1 MLLKG
6 ATPTRPSASCCNSRE
21 NAYNERMT
29 LLNDEQSMRFFDTMD
44 ALLYYVNDRFRVVEG
59 FTLNSDSQIG
69 DMKTA
74 LVARTLWENVEVI
87 DDFVRENPQRLP
99 QRCLDDALKWKYA
112 LPGLYTVVR
121 YQGGRAIMMNDAGVF
136 AVGGITLDIEG
147 EIGPAPAYVELVLLP
162 FDDMVVYDGFLQA
175 FDGNGTSAEAT
186 QIQDEF
192 ENRCAQGIVTTADE
206 FIRVAGAFIDA
217 ARDKELEAL
226 LADVA
231 REAAGEQEELPPG
244 FHRGVLAGLDPLER
258 EAVLQEHVPG
268 AASAFSNRAPEPQ
281 SHFDAQADQAIT
293 CAIAC
298 VIARGIEEV
307 GDAYEQYR
315 ALAPDPLSRGD
326 FDLLVQHE
334 ASYTDSYFGLWNYQG
349 DDYLVYYSLTADY
362 ITKMAS
368 MAGDWRGLRD
378 ELDYYENYKRELLE
392 SRREMPPKPLS
403 RTLLEN
409 TPLGELLRNEN
420 VIRLRSFLDERIPD
434 GQDDYTFADAAAQEF
449 VLTSIETG
457 SLEELYR
464 LSEDLG
470 IMDCCADDSH
480 LVRLVTNVLNAMP
493 SWENNGWSPQELY
506 EQLTGRRM
514 FYNDDGVV
522 MKVGPDDPCPCGSG
536 RTYRNCCGR

>member
-1 MLLKG
+1 
-6 ATPTRPSASCCNSRE
+6 
-21 NAYNERMT
+21 MT

-99 QRCLDDALKWKYA
+99 QRCLDDALKWKNA
-112 LPGLYTVVR
+112 LPGMYTVVR
-121 YQGGRAIMMNDAGVF
+121 YQGGRAIMMNDVGVF
-136 AVGGITLDIEG
+136 AVGGLTLDIEG
-147 EIGPAPAYVELVLLP
+147 EIGPAPAYVDLVLLP
-162 FDDMVVYDGFLQA
+162 FDDMIVYDGFLQA
-175 FDGNGTSAEAT
+175 YDGNGTSAEAT

-206 FIRVAGAFIDA
+206 FVRVARAYLDA

-231 REAAGEQEELPPG
+231 REAAGEDEELPEG
-244 FHRGVLAGLDPLER
+244 FHRGALAGLDPLER
-258 EAVLQEHVPG
+258 ETVLQEHVPG
-268 AASAFSNRAPEPQ
+268 ASSAFSNRVPEPV
-281 SHFDAQADQAIT
+281 SHFDAQADQAIA

-298 VIARGIEEV
+298 VIARGVEEV

-334 ASYTDSYFGLWNYQG
+334 ASYTDSYFGLWNHQG

-362 ITKMAS
+362 LTKMAS

-434 GQDDYTFADAAAQEF
+434 GQDDYTFADAVAQEF

-470 IMDCCADDSH
+470 IMGCCADEEH

-506 EQLTGRRM
+506 EQLTGRRL
-514 FYNDDGVV
+514 FFNDEGAV

-536 RTYRNCCGR
+536 RPYRNCCGR